1 MRRDLQNRGFPFTDS
16 KQSLSEDNSMKKCNV
31 TLLHD
36 GIYLIDEL
44 GGTNC
49 YLVVGTKKALLI
61 DCGTGF
67 ADLLGTVRDITDL
80 PLTVVATHGHVD
92 HIGGAAPF
100 PEIYVHKDDT
110 AFLNRIQKSLFMRK
124 VFALGAGDARRQGVK
139 LSDVKRPDYKTKL
152 IAIDESWSPDIG
164 GKEIRIK
171 HTPGHTK
178 GSIAIID
185 ETDKVIFSGDN
196 VCDALWMFL
205 PGAVTIE
212 EWIPGAQWL
221 YDMSLSYE
229 VYWGHRT
236 PRLESDYIMQVIN
249 WAKEIMADSEKNAF
263 ISRKKQYPDRVDGI
277 IYRTGKIFRK

>member
-1 MRRDLQNRGFPFTDS
+1 
-16 KQSLSEDNSMKKCNV
+16 MKKCNV
-31 TLLHD
+31 TFLHD

-49 YLVVGTKKALLI
+49 YLILGTKKALLI

-67 ADLLGTVRDITDL
+67 ADLMGTVRDITDL
-80 PLTVVATHGHVD
+80 PIEAVATHGHVD
-92 HIGGAAPF
+92 HIGGAGVF
-100 PEIYVHKDDT
+100 PEIHVHKDDT
-110 AFLNRIQKSLFMRK
+110 AFLNRIQTSLFMRK
-124 VFALGAGDARRQGVK
+124 IFALGAGDARRQGVRTG
-139 LSDVKRPDYKTKL
+139 DVKRPVYKTKF

-229 VYWGHRT
+229 VYWGHRK
-236 PRLESDYIMQVIN
+236 PRLESDYILQVIN
-249 WAKEIMADSEKNAF
+249 WAREIMAHSKRNAF
-263 ISRKKQYPDRVDGI
+263 ISRKKQYPDRTDGI
-277 IYRTGKIFRK
+277 IYKTGKIFRR